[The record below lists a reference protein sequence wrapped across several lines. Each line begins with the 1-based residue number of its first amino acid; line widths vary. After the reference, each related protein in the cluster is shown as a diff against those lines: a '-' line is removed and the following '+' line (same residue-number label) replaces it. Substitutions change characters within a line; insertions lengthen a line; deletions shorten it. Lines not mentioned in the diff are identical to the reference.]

1 MYLTEANLPIFHLA
15 PMIPWLA
22 NVKISV
28 ANYLNQRLPT
38 FVGWQHWFT
47 LKSIESLS

>member
-1 MYLTEANLPIFHLA
+1 
-15 PMIPWLA
+15 MIPWLA

-47 LKSIESLS
+47 LKSIESVG